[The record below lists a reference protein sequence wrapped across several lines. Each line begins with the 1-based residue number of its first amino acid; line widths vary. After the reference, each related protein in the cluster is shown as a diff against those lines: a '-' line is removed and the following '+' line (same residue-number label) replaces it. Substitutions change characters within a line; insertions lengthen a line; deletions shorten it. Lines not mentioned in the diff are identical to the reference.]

1 MALDFSSKVED
12 AVKDI
17 EFPEQLLGAGLMIP
31 FCNTNSSSRLI
42 MASTHRTHA
51 LQLLNPEKA
60 IIQTGY
66 EIRYGDYSSSISKA
80 DRDYEVIAKISKF
93 SSAPNHHYWLIL
105 RDLNSNHLDIQERI
119 SYEHETE
126 SYGFLYNN
134 EYMDS
139 LNVGDRI
146 AEGTIVQKS
155 LAFDKY
161 NNRAEGRN
169 FNTIYLSLDDNMED
183 SVIMSDKAAGTL
195 TSPLVK
201 PVEIMINDNDIPLNL
216 YGDDNV
222 YKSFP
227 DIGEDVKNA
236 NLIALR
242 KERKDEAY
250 YTQSVDRLR
259 QIIMSDEIKQVNGK
273 VVDIDIYCNNPD
285 ILETYYYGQFKF
297 YYNELLRMSTE
308 VYQLILPYVSQKYTL
323 SYDLEKFYANA
334 KRVCN
339 RDQYMDKRTFS
350 NILLKI
356 TVLEELKMNPGDK
369 VANRY
374 GGKGIIS
381 DIWPQEFMPRYK
393 NSRGEYEYADIIF
406 NSLTMYGRE
415 NPGQVFELSLTH
427 IGCAIV
433 DYIIGNNV
441 SLDEAYN
448 LIHEY
453 MSLIVPEEAAYL
465 EELKCQ
471 MSREDLAFYIE
482 SVIKD
487 GRIDISAKPISDSIT
502 IDKLNDIYKHFPF
515 VKKNDIEVTIM
526 SSDGFPRHI
535 KARRSAVMGKEY
547 IIRLKQFAE
556 EKFSATSLSSTN
568 IKNENTKSRN
578 KKEFKGLYPNTPIRF
593 GNMESTNFQ
602 HIGVENVISNL
613 MIHST
618 SPQGRRLVEQMYTGD
633 PFSIDIKL
641 DSDSKNRSAEICNT
655 YLKTIG
661 RRLKFTKIKK
671 HLGKVI
677 TPFTFRQD
685 PVIHPIRFIPED
697 MREGYDYIGELKK
710 RQERM
715 EKGISPLKFSGGH
728 VEADRK

>member
-17 EFPEQLLGAGLMIP
+17 TMPEQLLGAGLMIP

-80 DRDYEVIAKISKF
+80 DRTYEVIAKVSKF

-105 RDLNSNHLDIQERI
+105 RDVNSNYLDIQERI
-119 SYEHETE
+119 SYEPETE

-134 EYMDS
+134 EYMDN
-139 LNVGDRI
+139 LNVRDI
-146 AEGTIVQKS
+146 IPEGTIVQKS

-183 SVIMSDKAAGTL
+183 SVIMSDKAAGML

-216 YGDDNV
+216 YGDDHT

-227 DIGEDVKNA
+227 DIGEDVKNS

-285 ILETYYYGQFKF
+285 ILDTYYYGQFRF
-297 YYNELLRMSTE
+297 YYNDLVRMSTE
-308 VYQLILPYVSQKYTL
+308 VYQLILPYVSQGYKL

-374 GGKGIIS
+374 GVMAT
-381 DIWPQEFMPRYK
+381 Q
-393 NSRGEYEYADIIF
+393 
-406 NSLTMYGRE
+406 
-415 NPGQVFELSLTH
+415 
-427 IGCAIV
+427 
-433 DYIIGNNV
+433 
-441 SLDEAYN
+441 
-448 LIHEY
+448 
-453 MSLIVPEEAAYL
+453 
-465 EELKCQ
+465 
-471 MSREDLAFYIE
+471 
-482 SVIKD
+482 
-487 GRIDISAKPISDSIT
+487 RI
-502 IDKLNDIYKHFPF
+502 
-515 VKKNDIEVTIM
+515 
-526 SSDGFPRHI
+526 
-535 KARRSAVMGKEY
+535 
-547 IIRLKQFAE
+547 Q
-556 EKFSATSLSSTN
+556 
-568 IKNENTKSRN
+568 
-578 KKEFKGLYPNTPIRF
+578 
-593 GNMESTNFQ
+593 
-602 HIGVENVISNL
+602 
-613 MIHST
+613 
-618 SPQGRRLVEQMYTGD
+618 
-633 PFSIDIKL
+633 
-641 DSDSKNRSAEICNT
+641 
-655 YLKTIG
+655 
-661 RRLKFTKIKK
+661 
-671 HLGKVI
+671 
-677 TPFTFRQD
+677 
-685 PVIHPIRFIPED
+685 
-697 MREGYDYIGELKK
+697 
-710 RQERM
+710 
-715 EKGISPLKFSGGH
+715 
-728 VEADRK
+728 